1 MWQVKLETRQLLA
14 AAQLAADR
22 AAAFLRRE
30 EGRLGPEA
38 WSEKGRADFVTE
50 VDREAERLIAET
62 LTRAFPGGAIV
73 GEELTPVAAG
83 SGADALPAGLA
94 WVVDPL
100 DGTTNFLHRF
110 PWYAVSIGALIDRRH
125 VAAVVHHVSTGIR
138 YHAIEG
144 GGAWQGETRLQ
155 VSTVTQPRQALVGT
169 GFPYRFMNEWPRYR
183 EQFAAVL
190 GNAGGVRRPG
200 SAALDFCDVA
210 AGRFDGFWEL
220 SLAPWDVAAG
230 TLIVREAGGLVT
242 GLEGESDVVRHGPI
256 VAGNP
261 TIHAWLLKLLKD
273 VSPSPTPNSQ
283 SPTP

>member
-1 MWQVKLETRQLLA
+1 MKPEARQLLA

-38 WSEKGRADFVTE
+38 WAEKGRADFVTE
-50 VDREAERLIAET
+50 VDREAERLIAES
-62 LTRAFPGGAIV
+62 LTRAYPGSAIV

-83 SGADALPAGLA
+83 AGAAGLPAGLA

-100 DGTTNFLHRF
+100 DGTTNFFHRF
-110 PWYAVSIGALIDRRH
+110 PWYAVSIGALVDRRH
-125 VAAVVHHVSTGIR
+125 VAAVVHHVSTGHR
-138 YHAIEG
+138 YHALEG
-144 GGAWQGETRLQ
+144 GGAWQDETRLH
-155 VSTVTQPRQALVGT
+155 VSTVTEPRQALVGT

-190 GNAGGVRRPG
+190 GSAGGVRRPG

-242 GLEGESDVVRHGPI
+242 GLAGESDVVRHGPI

-261 TIHAWLLKLLKD
+261 TIHAWLLKLLNEPHPA
-273 VSPSPTPNSQ
+273 PSHPTP
-283 SPTP
+283 

>member
-283 SPTP
+283 APTP

>member
-1 MWQVKLETRQLLA
+1 VKLEARQLLA

-30 EGRLGPEA
+30 EGRLAPEE

-83 SGADALPAGLA
+83 ASAASLPSGLT

-110 PWYAVSIGALIDRRH
+110 PWYAVSIGALVDRRH

-138 YHAIEG
+138 YHALEG
-144 GGAWQGETRLQ
+144 GGAWQDEARLH
-155 VSTVTQPRQALVGT
+155 VSAVAQPRLALIGT
-169 GFPYRFMNEWPRYR
+169 GFPYRFMDEWPRYR
-183 EQFAAVL
+183 EQFAAVV
-190 GNAGGVRRPG
+190 GSAGGVRRPG
-200 SAALDFCDVA
+200 SAALDLCDVA

-242 GLEGESDVVRHGPI
+242 GLAGETDVVRQGPI

-261 TIHAWLLKLLKD
+261 AIHGWLLKLLNETD
-273 VSPSPTPNSQ
+273 SVSPLT
-283 SPTP
+283 

>member
-1 MWQVKLETRQLLA
+1 VNLDARQLLA

-30 EGRLGPEA
+30 EGRLKPDA

-50 VDREAERLIAET
+50 VDREAERLIAEA
-62 LTRAFPGGAIV
+62 LTRAFPGSAVV
-73 GEELTPVAAG
+73 GEELTPAAAG
-83 SGADALPAGLA
+83 TGAQGLPAGLA

-100 DGTTNFLHRF
+100 DGTTNFLHGF
-110 PWYAVSIGALIDRRH
+110 PWYAVSIGALVDRRH
-125 VAAVVHHVSTGIR
+125 VAGVVHHVSTGIR
-138 YHAIEG
+138 YHALEG
-144 GGAWQGETRLQ
+144 GGAWQDEARLH
-155 VSTVTQPRQALVGT
+155 VSAVTEPRQALIGT
-169 GFPYRFMNEWPRYR
+169 GFPYRFMSEWPRYR

-190 GNAGGVRRPG
+190 GSAGGVRRPG

-230 TLIVREAGGLVT
+230 TLIVREAGGVVT
-242 GLEGESDVVRHGPI
+242 GLAGETDVVRQGPI

-261 TIHAWLLKLLKD
+261 RIHEWLLKLLHD
-273 VSPSPTPNSQ
+273 TDAPPLT
-283 SPTP
+283 

>member
-1 MWQVKLETRQLLA
+1 VWQVKLEARQLLA

-30 EGRLGPEA
+30 EGRLTPDQ

-50 VDREAERLIAET
+50 VDRETERLIAES
-62 LTRAFPGGAIV
+62 LTRAFPGSAVV
-73 GEELTPVAAG
+73 GEELTPAAAG
-83 SGADALPAGLA
+83 AGAAGLPAGLA

-110 PWYAVSIGALIDRRH
+110 PWYAVSIGALVDRRH
-125 VAAVVHHVSTGIR
+125 VVGVVHHVTTGIR
-138 YHAIEG
+138 YHALEG
-144 GGAWQGETRLQ
+144 GGAWQGETRLH
-155 VSTVTQPRQALVGT
+155 VSAVSEPRQALIGT

-190 GNAGGVRRPG
+190 GSAGGVRRPG

-230 TLIVREAGGLVT
+230 TLIVREAGGIVT
-242 GLEGESDVVRHGPI
+242 DLAGETDVVRQGPI

-261 TIHAWLLKLLKD
+261 TIHAWLLRLLND
-273 VSPSPTPNSQ
+273 PNASPLT
-283 SPTP
+283 